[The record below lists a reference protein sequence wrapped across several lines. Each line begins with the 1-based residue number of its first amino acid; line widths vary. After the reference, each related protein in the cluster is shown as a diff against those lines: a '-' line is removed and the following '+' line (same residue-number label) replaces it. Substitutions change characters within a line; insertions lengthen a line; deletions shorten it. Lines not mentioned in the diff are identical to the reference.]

1 MNFVHYIF
9 NGQHH
14 HLGWIRVFDE
24 ETSLTKKVVT
34 DAFNLFSRWQCQV
47 ELIIYMLTEIK
58 NFFLQSQL
66 EKVSFYVDFY
76 LK

>member
-9 NGQHH
+9 NGQYH

-34 DAFNLFSRWQCQV
+34 DAFNLFSRWQ
-47 ELIIYMLTEIK
+47 MPSRT
-58 NFFLQSQL
+58 
-66 EKVSFYVDFY
+66 DY
-76 LK
+76 LYAN

>member
-1 MNFVHYIF
+1 M
-9 NGQHH
+9 
-14 HLGWIRVFDE
+14 L
-24 ETSLTKKVVT
+24 LTYFLDGK
-34 DAFNLFSRWQCQV
+34 CQV